1 MNPQSPY
8 PAQPGVPPALPQP
21 YPLMGQPPRR
31 KGRGVQW
38 LLVVPLI
45 VFILISLSVS
55 GFALWAFGERNDYKN
70 NSDKKS
76 AAAAE
81 IARQQAGEE
90 KEKEFLEREKN
101 PYKEYKGPSA
111 FGSLDVLYPKTW
123 AAYIDETKGGNLPVD
138 GHFHP
143 NFVPGLDS
151 ETAFALKV
159 EVVEQPYDQVLA
171 QFESDTK
178 SGKVRVSPFK
188 AAKVPS
194 VLGARVDGQVTD
206 DFNGS
211 AVVFPLRDKTIKVST
226 QSQQFISDFD
236 NIILPNLNF
245 VP

>member
-1 MNPQSPY
+1 VN
-8 PAQPGVPPALPQP
+8 
-21 YPLMGQPPRR
+21 
-31 KGRGVQW
+31 W

-45 VFILISLSVS
+45 LFILTSLGVS
-55 GFALWAFGERNDYKN
+55 GFAIWAYGERDDYKN

-81 IARQQAGEE
+81 VAHQKAGEE

-111 FGSLDVLYPKTW
+111 FGSVDILYPKTW
-123 AAYIDETKGGNLPVD
+123 SAYVDETKGGNLPVN
-138 GHFHP
+138 GYFHP

-151 ETAFALKV
+151 ETAFAMKV

-171 QFESDTK
+171 KYESDTK
-178 SGKVRVSPFK
+178 SGKLRVSPFK

-194 VLGARVDGQVTD
+194 VLGARIDGEID
-206 DFNGS
+206 DGLNGS
-211 AVVFPLRDKTIKVST
+211 SVVFPLRDKTIKVTT
-226 QSQQFISDFD
+226 QSQQFMSDFD
-236 NIILPNLNF
+236 NIILPNFSF